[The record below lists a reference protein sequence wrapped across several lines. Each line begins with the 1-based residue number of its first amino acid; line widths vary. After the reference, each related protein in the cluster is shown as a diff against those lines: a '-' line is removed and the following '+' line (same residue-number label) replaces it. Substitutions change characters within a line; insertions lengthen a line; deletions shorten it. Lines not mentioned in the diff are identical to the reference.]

1 MGVGLPSALGAK
13 LAHPDRP
20 VVSLHG
26 DGGLMMCL
34 TELHTAVEHDLPV
47 VLVVFNDSDYG
58 IISKS
63 PKIEEYTE
71 GHQFEWESPDFATIA
86 EGFGCRGVDVDSHGE
101 LRRAVEEGLEAEQ
114 PTLINVDIPVDDPSV
129 VDASTFESSIE
140 FDEFD

>member
-1 MGVGLPSALGAK
+1 MRENYAQFQSALAM
-13 LAHPDRP
+13 LDR
-20 VVSLHG
+20 
-26 DGGLMMCL
+26 M
-34 TELHTAVEHDLPV
+34 
-47 VLVVFNDSDYG
+47 
-58 IISKS
+58 
-63 PKIEEYTE
+63 IEEYTE

-114 PTLINVDIPVDDPSV
+114 PTLINVDILVDDPSV